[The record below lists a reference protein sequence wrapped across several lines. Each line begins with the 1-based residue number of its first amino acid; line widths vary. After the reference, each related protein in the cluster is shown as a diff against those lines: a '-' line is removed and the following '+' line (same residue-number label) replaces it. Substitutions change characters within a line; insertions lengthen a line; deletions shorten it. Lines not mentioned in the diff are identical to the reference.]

1 MFDAANRNNTAIYAV
16 DPRGLATGEFD
27 ITDNISHAARAR
39 RALQRDAWTRCGR
52 WPRTPTAA
60 PSSTATTSAAG
71 MKQII
76 RDSSAY
82 YLVGYNSTQAP
93 TDGKFHEIKVR
104 VKRPGVQVRA
114 RKGYWAY
121 TDADVEARDGG
132 AEGRPAA
139 GGDQGAG
146 RASRR

>member
-1 MFDAANRNNTAIYAV
+1 
-16 DPRGLATGEFD
+16 
-27 ITDNISHAARAR
+27 
-39 RALQRDAWTRCGR
+39 
-52 WPRTPTAA
+52 
-60 PSSTATTSAAG
+60 

-76 RDSSAY
+76 RDASAY

-121 TDADVEARDGG
+121 TVEDAKRATAGPGPAR
-132 AEGRPAA
+132 
-139 GGDQGAG
+139 
-146 RASRR
+146 RRK